1 VWLQDKVTVS
11 YNVLWNAFKRITSE
25 LYGDGP
31 CVEKEMLFYGTAVK
45 VYRLQLPHSHYN
57 GKL

>member
-1 VWLQDKVTVS
+1 MTVS
-11 YNVLWNAFKRITSE
+11 YNVLFNAFKRITSE

-31 CVEKEMLFYGTAVK
+31 SAEKEMLFCGTAAK
-45 VYRLQLPHSHYN
+45 VYRLRLPRGHDD

>member
-1 VWLQDKVTVS
+1 MQDKVTVS
-11 YNVLWNAFKRITSE
+11 YNVLFNAFKRITSE

-31 CVEKEMLFYGTAVK
+31 SAEKEMLFYGTAVK
-45 VYRLQLPHSHYN
+45 VYRLQLPHGHDD